1 MSRLSVFSL
10 IFTLTLGTLPGFA
23 GHAEGEADVARFA
36 TAFDN
41 ARQKTLSEFKTRLT
55 ADNDSIRDES
65 LELFQKVL
73 YVIVRDYADP
83 KSTSDLVDS
92 AIKGVTTTPKTEE
105 LPQEHLPV
113 GSYLIERALDSM
125 VASLDPHSRYFSE
138 KEYRDFQIH
147 TRGEFGGLGMT
158 VAKDKGETKVKIVE
172 PMPDTPAARA
182 GIKAGDFLTH
192 VDSQSVSDLDL
203 STVVERLRGKIGTK
217 VKITI
222 ISGEGSAPQDL
233 TLTRELIRLKSV
245 RWKTEGNYGH
255 LTISSF
261 SEQTD
266 SGIAEAIRQMRRELK
281 DDLRGLVVDLR
292 GNPGGLL
299 VQAVAVSDD
308 FLQRGEIVSARGRAF
323 GDNVSYGARSGDL
336 VDGLPIV
343 ILQNARSAS
352 ASEIVAGALQDNKRA
367 LVMGSSSFGK
377 GSIQSLIPLPGHGAI
392 KLTTARYYT
401 PSGRSIQSHG
411 IDPDIL
417 LTHLPVEG
425 EAKESQREASL
436 PGAFAAPDPNLPVR
450 APLVA
455 TDISRCGTVLTLSK
469 KDDELSCAIVYLRAN
484 SVESFSSILDR
495 GIPISNVATTSGSS
509 TASGSSVTTT
519 PSASD
524 NTADPYRNPAN
535 RLVPPEP

>member
-1 MSRLSVFSL
+1 MSRLSLFSL
-10 IFTLTLGTLPGFA
+10 ILALTLGTLPGLA
-23 GHAEGEADVARFA
+23 ARAEGEVDVARFA
-36 TAFDN
+36 AAFDG
-41 ARQKTLSEFKTRLT
+41 ARKKNLDEFKTRLAPDT
-55 ADNDSIRDES
+55 DSTRDES

-73 YVIVRDYADP
+73 YVIIRDYADP
-83 KSTSDLVDS
+83 KSPDDLVNS
-92 AIKGVTTTPKTEE
+92 AIKGLTTTPKPEE
-105 LPQEHLPV
+105 LPQERLPV
-113 GSYLIERALDSM
+113 SAYLIERALDSM
-125 VASLDPHSRYFSE
+125 VSGLDPHSRYFSE

-192 VDSQSVSDLDL
+192 VDSQSVSDLNL
-203 STVVERLRGKIGTK
+203 STVVERLRGRIGTK
-217 VKITI
+217 VKITV
-222 ISGEGSAPQDL
+222 ISGDGGAPQDL
-233 TLTRELIRLKSV
+233 VLTRELIRLKSV

-255 LTISSF
+255 LTISNF

-266 SGIAEAIRQMRRELK
+266 NGIAEAIRQMRRDLK
-281 DDLRGLVVDLR
+281 DDLRGLVIDLR

-308 FLQRGEIVSARGRAF
+308 FLKRGEIVSARGRAF
-323 GDNVSYGARSGDL
+323 GDNVSYAARAGDL
-336 VDGLPIV
+336 VEGLPIV

-425 EAKESQREASL
+425 EAKESPREASL

-450 APLVA
+450 APLAA
-455 TDISRCGTVLTLSK
+455 TDTSRCGTVLALSK
-469 KDDELSCAIVYLRAN
+469 KDDELSCAIVYLRAGN
-484 SVESFSSILDR
+484 VESFSSILDR
-495 GIPISNVATTSGSS
+495 AIPMSNLATTSGS
-509 TASGSSVTTT
+509 A
-519 PSASD
+519 PAPAASD
-524 NTADPYRNPAN
+524 NAADPYRDPSN
-535 RLVPPEP
+535 RLVPPAP